1 MRANDAAGAPQ
12 VNVEESGP
20 AERYRRGVA
29 SFDYGDCV
37 SAITELEPVAVPGV
51 LDDDKQLVDAYR
63 ILGVCYF
70 QTGQRRAAESMLD
83 ALLYIEPNHEL
94 DPFRTPP
101 PVSELFEERKALLQQ
116 KLEDIEAEQQ
126 RQKAEQPT
134 GAVIIERERVVRQ
147 LPLPTLFL
155 PFGLPQALN
164 GDGQKAVV
172 VGILQAG
179 LLSAHL
185 GSSLA
190 ALVIDLGD
198 GQLGSASRYDVLQQQ
213 SYSLAWIGSVL
224 GLVGFVSAYAYGV
237 IDGWWYHQETTELS
251 STETERRAEGEE
263 ARKLLRRLAD
273 EE

>member
-1 MRANDAAGAPQ
+1 MNDAQGPSQLAG
-12 VNVEESGP
+12 EEGGP

-37 SAITELEPVAVPGV
+37 SAISELEPVAVPGV

-70 QTGQRRAAESMLD
+70 QTSQRREAEGMLD
-83 ALLYIEPNHEL
+83 ALLYIEPNYEL

-101 PVSELFEERKALLQQ
+101 PVSELYEERKAILQQ
-116 KLEDIEAEQQ
+116 KLKDIEAEQQ
-126 RQKAEQPT
+126 RQKSEQPT

-147 LPLPTLFL
+147 LPLPVIFL
-155 PFGLPQALN
+155 PLGLPQALN
-164 GDGQKAVV
+164 DDGDKALVI
-172 VGILQAG
+172 GILQG
-179 LLSAHL
+179 VLLSLHL
-185 GSSLA
+185 GGSLA

-198 GQLGSASRYDVLQQQ
+198 GQLGSASRHDVVQQQ
-213 SYSLAWIGSVL
+213 SYSVAWIGSVL
-224 GLVGFVSAYAYGV
+224 GLAGFVSAYAYGV
-237 IDGWWYHQETTELS
+237 VDGWWFRRETAELS